1 MLPWNGRAE
10 TILKGQSPNQ
20 LNGLNTGMWF
30 RKYERNLFDF
40 NSQSCMWYEVD
51 FQNLIL
57 ENTYREEEEVS
68 QRRIQMWYLYT
79 IFLLLSI
86 SQTETV
92 TLPPAKFIK
101 DFAVSHQLTNIVL
114 HSNDD
119 LSTPLSVKWW
129 ASLMG
134 CVSKRDV
141 VISAL

>member
-68 QRRIQMWYLYT
+68 QRESKCGT
-79 IFLLLSI
+79 C
-86 SQTETV
+86 
-92 TLPPAKFIK
+92 
-101 DFAVSHQLTNIVL
+101 
-114 HSNDD
+114 
-119 LSTPLSVKWW
+119 TPFSFFCQ
-129 ASLMG
+129 SPE
-134 CVSKRDV
+134 
-141 VISAL
+141 